1 MPQPLAAAL
10 RDKILEQIERTEHL
24 IQALPDNGL
33 DWSPPMDR
41 PWTTA
46 TLLRHLMACLMGFC
60 AALYAA
66 DPERLAHFQAL
77 RHLPPVPETDRDE
90 VRKRMQLIRQ
100 HITEGLDGLA
110 DATLAQRIPT
120 VFVPA
125 GEPVITLLLGNLEH
139 LINHKHQLFTYL
151 RLMGVPVESQDLY
164 QFRS

>member
-1 MPQPLAAAL
+1 MPQPVTAAL

-41 PWTTA
+41 AWTTA
-46 TLLRHLMACLMGFC
+46 TLLGHLVACLMGFC

-66 DPERLAHFQAL
+66 DPERLAHFQGL
-77 RHLPPVPETDRDE
+77 RELPPVPERDRDE
-90 VRKRMQLIRQ
+90 VRDRMQFIRQ

-110 DATLAQRIPT
+110 DATLVKPIPT

-125 GEPVITLLLGNLEH
+125 GEPVMTLLLGNLEH
-139 LINHKHQLFTYL
+139 LINHKHQLFMYL
-151 RLMGVPVESQDLY
+151 RLMGVAVESQDLY
-164 QFRS
+164 RFRS